1 MSDLMGS
8 DVFLNSL
15 NLPANCKIGSTVFKK
30 LFYDT
35 GLSVADKKLITNQV
49 EKVIIQYNLN
59 PEKINIQPYFDE
71 EREYPEVQVIEVRLN
86 DINRHRRVAE
96 IIMRAIP
103 YPIILQLTYGTSL
116 MVVAGKPRVNLADRQ
131 KHTIE
136 EFIFS
141 PWVDSQN
148 LSPQDHDFLASIQAG
163 RLSFTNFYRF
173 YSDFVDQLHLYKAAK
188 LAGKTLQNQDPQ
200 EARRLHAEVVEIES
214 ELTTLRSQLE
224 KETMFNRKVDL
235 NIQLKRL
242 QAQKKDIIES
252 LKNQG
257 VESGR
262 K

>member
-15 NLPANCKIGSTVFKK
+15 NLPVNCKIGSTEFKK

-71 EREYPEVQVIEVRLN
+71 EQEYPEVQVIEVRLN

-103 YPIILQLTYGTSL
+103 YPIILQLSYGTSL
-116 MVVAGKPRVNLADRQ
+116 MVIAGKPRVNLADRQ
-131 KHTIE
+131 KHTIG

-141 PWVDSQN
+141 SWMDSEN
-148 LSPQDHDFLASIQAG
+148 LSPQDYDFLTSIHASN
-163 RLSFTNFYRF
+163 LSFTNFYRF
-173 YSDFVDQLHLYKAAK
+173 YSDFLAQLHLYNAAQ
-188 LAGKTLQNQDPQ
+188 LVGSTLQNIDPQ
-200 EARRLHAEVVEIES
+200 EAQKLYEEIMVIDRDLISLRAKLKNES
-214 ELTTLRSQLE
+214 
-224 KETMFNRKVDL
+224 MFNRKVEL
-235 NIQLKRL
+235 NIQIKKLNT
-242 QAQKKDIIES
+242 QKALALRMVKET
-252 LKNQG
+252 
-257 VESGR
+257 
-262 K
+262 

>member
-1 MSDLMGS
+1 MNDLMGS

-15 NLPANCKIGSTVFKK
+15 NLPASCKIGSTVFKK

-103 YPIILQLTYGTSL
+103 YPIILQLTFGTSL
-116 MVVAGKPRVNLADRQ
+116 MVAAGKPRVNLADRQ

-136 EFIFS
+136 DFIFS
-141 PWVDSQN
+141 PWMNSEN
-148 LSPQDHDFLASIQAG
+148 LSPQDRDFLTSIQASK
-163 RLSFTNFYRF
+163 LSFTNFYRF
-173 YSDFVDQLHLYKAAK
+173 YSDFIDQLHLYQAAS
-188 LAGKTLQNQDPQ
+188 LVGETLRNQDPQ
-200 EARRLHAEVVEIES
+200 EARRLHAEVVMIES
-214 ELTTLRSQLE
+214 ELTTLRAQLK
-224 KETMFNRKVDL
+224 KETMFNRKVEL
-235 NIQLKRL
+235 NVKIKRL
-242 QAQKKDIIES
+242 ESQKTFELEKIVRNT
-252 LKNQG
+252 K
-257 VESGR
+257 
-262 K
+262 

>member
-1 MSDLMGS
+1 MGS

-49 EKVIIQYNLN
+49 EKVIIHYNLN

-96 IIMRAIP
+96 IIIRAIP
-103 YPIILQLTYGTSL
+103 YPIILQLTFGTSL
-116 MVVAGKPRVNLADRQ
+116 MVAAGLLRINLADSQ

-136 EFIFS
+136 DFIFS
-141 PWVDSQN
+141 PWMDGKS
-148 LSPQDHDFLASIQAG
+148 LSPQDRDFLTSIHASN
-163 RLSFTNFYRF
+163 LSFTNFYRF

-188 LAGKTLQNQDPQ
+188 LAGKTLQEMDPK
-200 EARRLHAEVVEIES
+200 EARQLHKEVMVIES
-214 ELTTLRSQLE
+214 ELVALRSQLK
-224 KETMFNRKVDL
+224 KESMFNQKVAL
-235 NIQLKRL
+235 NVRIKGLEKAKADKLAGAREGL
-242 QAQKKDIIES
+242 
-252 LKNQG
+252 
-257 VESGR
+257 R
-262 K
+262 